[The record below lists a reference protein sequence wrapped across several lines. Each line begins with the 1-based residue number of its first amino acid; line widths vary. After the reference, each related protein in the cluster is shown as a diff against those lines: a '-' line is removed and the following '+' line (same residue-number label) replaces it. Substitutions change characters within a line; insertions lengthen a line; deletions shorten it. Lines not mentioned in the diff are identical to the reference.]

1 MSDTK
6 QIWFVE
12 TEIVYKE
19 VLDHVITNLNRIHN
33 VDSSKRFWDIFIG
46 AWLREFVELVMLRI
60 NECEHGQS
68 HTTESGKI
76 SPIIS
81 LSDYRRLSQQTDF
94 VEGLRP
100 TKPDVNGNIGFELK
114 NGTYQLQAR
123 ASVIGRVGSDYSMNL
138 KDNVLTVISEESN
151 IG

>member
-33 VDSSKRFWDIFIG
+33 VDLSKRFWDIFIG

-94 VEGLRP
+94 AEGLRFDTWSAINRP
-100 TKPDVNGNIGFELK
+100 CNSQPLSLNTPDPKVDTPQKARLGRSYFCGSHGVPSFF
-114 NGTYQLQAR
+114 YQCC
-123 ASVIGRVGSDYSMNL
+123 
-138 KDNVLTVISEESN
+138 
-151 IG
+151 